1 MKPGWAIDRRDFLKV
16 SAGALAG
23 LATAPVRLGAQAGVR
38 FGLVTDSHYADAD
51 AVGTRF
57 YRESL
62 AKMREA
68 VTRIR
73 AERASFLGILG
84 DIKDMAPK
92 EPEARS
98 LSHLAAIE
106 AEIQRFGGPTY
117 HVLGNH
123 DMDNNSKPQ
132 MLAGITNTGIA
143 RERSYYA
150 VSHQGLRVIV
160 LDACYLED
168 GRDYDHGNFDYRDTW
183 VPAAQLSWLD
193 RELGASTE
201 PVIVLAHQ
209 RLDGESHVHVKNS
222 AEVRAV
228 LERSKKVLAV
238 FMGHDHPGAYNLVN
252 GIHYYTQK
260 AIVEG
265 SGDER
270 NAYTIVDVD
279 AAMNITV
286 TGYRTAVSKDL
297 PRR

>member
-1 MKPGWAIDRRDFLKV
+1 MKRGWAIDRRDFLKV

-51 AVGTRF
+51 TVGTRF

-143 RERSYYA
+143 RELSYYA
-150 VSHQGLRVIV
+150 VSHEGLRVIV

-193 RELGASTE
+193 RELTAATE

-222 AEVRAV
+222 AEVRSV
-228 LERSKKVLAV
+228 FERSQKVLAV
-238 FMGHDHPGAYNLVN
+238 FMGHDHPGAYNQVN

-265 SGDER
+265 SGEAR

-279 AAMNITV
+279 PAMNITV